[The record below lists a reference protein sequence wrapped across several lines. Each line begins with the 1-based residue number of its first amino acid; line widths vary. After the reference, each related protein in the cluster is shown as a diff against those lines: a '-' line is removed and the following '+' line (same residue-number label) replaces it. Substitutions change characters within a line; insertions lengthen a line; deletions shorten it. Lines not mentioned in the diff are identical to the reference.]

1 MLLRTRFR
9 VSAVIS
15 VAAVAL
21 LAGLVGGSLLAL
33 ERASATEDLAREL
46 QHQILEQMI
55 VRDEYILHR
64 EARARMQWE
73 TKRARLVELLA
84 SASSTFQDA
93 GERETLGEMTADF
106 RRGNVLFGEIIGLS
120 DDSGI
125 GERGRTPQAE
135 LRARITSQ
143 SLRLSHDLYGSAT
156 RLAATSSMRAGA
168 SQRRTLLLVITLVG
182 TVLAL
187 VTANVLQ
194 ASWLLKRRVDRLQ
207 AGAERVSSG
216 DLNHRIAIAGS
227 DELAELGRTFDTMTA
242 RLQQTYSKLE
252 ASNRELEAFSYSVS
266 HDLRAPLRHMSGF
279 VDLLQQHAPADLDAQ
294 GKHYLQVI
302 SDAATK
308 MGVLIDDLLA
318 FSRMG
323 RTEMSRG
330 SVSFQRLVE
339 DVVQELIPEATGRE
353 VVWEIGSLPDVT
365 GDEPMLR
372 QVWRNLIGNALK
384 FSASR
389 VPARISVGAGPGG
402 SGEIQLYVRDNG
414 VGFDMKYAKKLFK
427 VFQRLHASD
436 EFEGTGVGLATVQ
449 RIVERH
455 GGRVW
460 VEATLDGGATF
471 WFSLPVREEAT

>member
-1 MLLRTRFR
+1 
-9 VSAVIS
+9 
-15 VAAVAL
+15 
-21 LAGLVGGSLLAL
+21 
-33 ERASATEDLAREL
+33 
-46 QHQILEQMI
+46 
-55 VRDEYILHR
+55 
-64 EARARMQWE
+64 
-73 TKRARLVELLA
+73 
-84 SASSTFQDA
+84 
-93 GERETLGEMTADF
+93 
-106 RRGNVLFGEIIGLS
+106 
-120 DDSGI
+120 
-125 GERGRTPQAE
+125 
-135 LRARITSQ
+135 
-143 SLRLSHDLYGSAT
+143 
-156 RLAATSSMRAGA
+156 MRAGA